1 MGWLIFG
8 ILLLDLIL
16 GVMLITLVYILED
29 IHTISSNLKDI
40 LKELKYLRRY

>member
-1 MGWLIFG
+1 MGWLIIG
-8 ILLLDLIL
+8 ILLLDVIL